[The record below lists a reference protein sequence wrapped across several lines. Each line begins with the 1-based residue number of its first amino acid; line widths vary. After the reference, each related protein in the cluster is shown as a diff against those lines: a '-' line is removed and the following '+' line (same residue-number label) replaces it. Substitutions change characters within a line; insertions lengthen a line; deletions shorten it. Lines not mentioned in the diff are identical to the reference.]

1 MVNTENEKILI
12 ITVGL
17 VISVLGGVYLYT
29 QNTGINACLKAQ
41 SQGRGYNSWSDLR
54 KKANYDPEASGRE
67 REILN
72 SARQNEFEV
81 YRVCTRD

>member
-29 QNTGINACLKAQ
+29 QNTGINACLN
-41 SQGRGYNSWSDLR
+41 QGAINAGYDSWKHIVEVTKDIKNVNVGR
-54 KKANYDPEASGRE
+54 RVDANMRSNMIFG
-67 REILN
+67 N
-72 SARQNEFEV
+72 CSA
-81 YRVCTRD
+81 D

>member
-29 QNTGINACLKAQ
+29 QNTGIKACLNLGAEQQGYKSWKDLIERQNDVEAGSY
-41 SQGRGYNSWSDLR
+41 SQIRSQMS
-54 KKANYDPEASGRE
+54 SGT
-67 REILN
+67 ILN
-72 SARQNEFEV
+72 QCAE
-81 YRVCTRD
+81 D

>member
-1 MVNTENEKILI
+1 MHKENEKILI

-54 KKANYDPEASGRE
+54 KKANFDSETSGLE
-67 REILN
+67 REILDR
-72 SARQNEFEV
+72 ARQNKFEV